1 MTTFLFFASALIF
14 SVGLGFGLGVLSGL
28 AVAACTRGDHIRAD
42 EKGISLLRSW
52 LSPEQATLWDSHK
65 HFCVVGSDTG
75 RRYRIRRGTSMNID
89 ELDPAGNKVCAWCF
103 VPKGNLVAGD
113 CMLAQKIALETFES
127 EALATANRNGGF
139 RLAPSR
145 TTGRETKVPAATAR

>member
-52 LSPEQATLWDSHK
+52 LSPEQAKLWDSHK

-75 RRYRIRRGTSMNID
+75 VRYRIRYGTAMNVE
-89 ELDPAGNKVCAWCF
+89 ELDSSGKTIAQLCF
-103 VPKGNLVAGD
+103 APQGRLVVGD
-113 CMLAQKIALETFES
+113 VLLAQKIALETMER
-127 EALATANRNGGF
+127 EALAAANRQVYRATSPEGG
-139 RLAPSR
+139 LP
-145 TTGRETKVPAATAR
+145 GRERALRSA